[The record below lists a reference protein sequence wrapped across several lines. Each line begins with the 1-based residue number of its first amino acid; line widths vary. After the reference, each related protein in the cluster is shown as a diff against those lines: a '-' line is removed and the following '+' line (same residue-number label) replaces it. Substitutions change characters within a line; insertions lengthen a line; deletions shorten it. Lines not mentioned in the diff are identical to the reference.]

1 MNYLCSILAFS
12 VFSFFGAQEPQVI
25 SQGRSD
31 ADSIQH
37 IIDNFHELYTQN
49 LDQSIALTEW
59 AVSTS
64 RANKWKEKEA
74 FSLMFLGVSNYLKG
88 NYEKTLP
95 AFQRSSDLF
104 DSLENDQGIGRIN
117 NEFAVYYRKQKDYKM
132 VIACLDKGETAALRA
147 NDLSTLSTNY
157 HHRGESFSQKGN
169 FDAALPYFQKVL
181 DIRIQL
187 QDSVGLGY
195 IYLDFAACKA
205 EKGHLEAAL
214 EYIEKSTAIR
224 KSLGD
229 NSGIAVNTVITGETY
244 FTFEDYERAAT
255 YFQRTIELAKPIG
268 FTDLA
273 RFAYDMLQKSQIE
286 LKNFEAAYQNLVSA
300 QALNDSLFNI
310 EKTKTL
316 AEMDAKYQ
324 TAKKEQQIELQ
335 QAQLASQNAALL
347 VNRLFN
353 GGLFI
358 VIISMIIIGYLQY
371 NRMLLKRAKLL
382 EEEKSKTKEAQ
393 IKAAISSQESERSRF
408 ARDLHDGFGQ
418 MISILNLN
426 LKSLQNDTADRQE
439 VFDKSTAVLEDMYQE
454 LKGICFN
461 LMPQTL
467 IKHGV
472 KSAIREFAARINISK
487 KVYIETSFF
496 GMDERLSDLQEISL
510 YRISQ
515 EWVNNILK
523 YSDADKI
530 TIQLIRD
537 EEGLTLMVEDNGQ
550 GFDPELLI
558 SGSGNGWKNMNSRSN
573 LIKGEL
579 ELDTMPGALGSTLI
593 LNAPVVLSHI
603 EEKIQIPT

>member
-1 MNYLCSILAFS
+1 MNYLCSIIAISL
-12 VFSFFGAQEPQVI
+12 FGDPAEQPAEQR
-25 SQGRSD
+25 RSD
-31 ADSIQH
+31 ADSIQY
-37 IIDNFHELYTQN
+37 ILDNFHELYSQG
-49 LDQSIALTEW
+49 LEEAIDLAVW
-59 AVSTS
+59 AIDVSRTNS
-64 RANKWKEKEA
+64 WKEKEA
-74 FSLMFLGVSNYLKG
+74 YALMSYGIATYLRG
-88 NYEKTLP
+88 DYQKTLP

-104 DSLENDQGIGRIN
+104 DSLGIDEGIGRIN

-132 VIACLDKGETAALRA
+132 VYACLDKGEKAALSV

-169 FDAALPYFQKVL
+169 FDTALPYFQKVL

-229 NSGIAVNTVITGETY
+229 NSGIAVNTVIIGETY
-244 FTFEDYERAAT
+244 FAFEDYERAAT

-273 RFAYDMLQKSQIE
+273 RFAYDLLQKSQIE

-316 AEMDAKYQ
+316 AEMEAKYQ
-324 TAKKEQQIELQ
+324 TAKKVQQIELQ
-335 QAQLASQNAALL
+335 EAQLTSQSAALL
-347 VNRLFN
+347 VDRLYI
-353 GGLFI
+353 GGLFMVI
-358 VIISMIIIGYLQY
+358 VGMLIIGYLQY

-382 EEEKSKTKEAQ
+382 EEQKSKTKEAQ

-426 LKSLQNDTADRQE
+426 LKSLQNNTADRQE
-439 VFDKSTAVLEDMYQE
+439 IFDKSAAVLEEMYQE

-472 KSAIREFAARINISK
+472 KSAIQEFASRINISK
-487 KVYIETSFF
+487 KVFIETSFF

-550 GFDPELLI
+550 GFDPDILI
-558 SGSGNGWKNMNSRSN
+558 SGTGNGWKNMNSRCN

-579 ELDTMPGALGSTLI
+579 ELDTTPGMKGSTLI
-593 LNAPVVLSHI
+593 LNAPAVLAHT
-603 EEKIQIPT
+603 EEGVQIPV